1 MKLTRPKQITF
12 WASLVIG
19 LLGVVGKLIPSLPLI
34 SANAFWLVLFG
45 FVLLI
50 LAVTT
55 TGL

>member
-1 MKLTRPKQITF
+1 MKLTPPKQVTF
-12 WASLVIG
+12 WASVVIG
-19 LLGVVGKLIPSLPLI
+19 LLGITGKLIPSLPLL
-34 SANAFWLVLFG
+34 SENAFWLVLFG

>member
-1 MKLTRPKQITF
+1 MKLTPPKQITF
-12 WASLVIG
+12 WASVVIG
-19 LLGVVGKLIPSLPLI
+19 VLGVIGKLIPSLPLI
-34 SANAFWLVLFG
+34 SANAFWLVVFG